1 MRESRGRTRHTLGR
15 EHETPR
21 IIQRRE
27 EYEGER
33 ERGQSRPSGEDPE
46 GPGGRNS
53 YTPRLQ
59 GSGNRP
65 RYTPRRE
72 PENPSGYVR
81 REEYEGERGQRGRG
95 KSVSLP
101 MSLKFDGKSNWKAF
115 YAKFSRY
122 AEVSEWT
129 EGECRDQLCWCLDGK
144 ASEYYA
150 LLIERNQDMAY
161 MDLIRKLEKR
171 FGFRELP
178 ETAQVQFNNARQT
191 PDELL
196 EDWAVRVLS
205 LATRAFR
212 DLPETHMYQQAVVR
226 LCQGASDK
234 EAGSYASNSR
244 PKNVEEAI
252 DKMRWFQHN
261 YQAIFGTTL
270 GVILE
275 GR

>member
-1 MRESRGRTRHTLGR
+1 MKPLESSNGERSMRGRGKGDNLAQVGRTLKVQ
-15 EHETPR
+15 EEETHML
-21 IIQRRE
+21 
-27 EYEGER
+27 
-33 ERGQSRPSGEDPE
+33 
-46 GPGGRNS
+46 PGYRVVG
-53 YTPRLQ
+53 TGL
-59 GSGNRP
+59 GS
-65 RYTPRRE
+65 PRRE
-72 PENPSGYVR
+72 PKNASGYVR
-81 REEYEGERGQRGRG
+81 REEYEGERGQMGRG

-101 MSLKFDGKSNWKAF
+101 MSLKFDGKSNWKAL

-122 AEVSEWT
+122 A

-150 LLIERNQDMAY
+150 LLVERNQDIGY

-196 EDWAVRVLS
+196 EDWADRVLS

-226 LCQGASDK
+226 LCQGASGK
-234 EAGSYASNSR
+234 EAGGYSSNSR
-244 PKNVEEAI
+244 PKNIEEAI
-252 DKMRWFQHN
+252 DKMRCFQHS
-261 YQAIFGTTL
+261 YIWDYPWA
-270 GVILE
+270 
-275 GR
+275 

>member
-1 MRESRGRTRHTLGR
+1 MGTDL
-15 EHETPR
+15 
-21 IIQRRE
+21 
-27 EYEGER
+27 
-33 ERGQSRPSGEDPE
+33 
-46 GPGGRNS
+46 
-53 YTPRLQ
+53 
-59 GSGNRP
+59 
-65 RYTPRRE
+65 
-72 PENPSGYVR
+72 
-81 REEYEGERGQRGRG
+81 
-95 KSVSLP
+95 
-101 MSLKFDGKSNWKAF
+101 DGKSNWKAF

-150 LLIERNQDMAY
+150 LLVERNQEMGY

-196 EDWAVRVLS
+196 EDWADRVLS

-226 LCQGASDK
+226 LCQGAADK

-244 PKNVEEAI
+244 PKNIEEAI
-252 DKMRWFQHN
+252 DRMRWFQHN
-261 YQAIFGTTL
+261 SQAIFGTTPGLTTGEKPGL
-270 GVILE
+270 GQ
-275 GR
+275 

>member
-1 MRESRGRTRHTLGR
+1 M
-15 EHETPR
+15 P
-21 IIQRRE
+21 
-27 EYEGER
+27 
-33 ERGQSRPSGEDPE
+33 
-46 GPGGRNS
+46 
-53 YTPRLQ
+53 
-59 GSGNRP
+59 
-65 RYTPRRE
+65 PRRE
-72 PENPSGYVR
+72 PENPSGYGR

-115 YAKFSRY
+115 YGKFSRY

-150 LLIERNQDMAY
+150 LLVERNQDMAY
-161 MDLIRKLEKR
+161 MDLIRKLEKW

-191 PDELL
+191 QDELL
-196 EDWAVRVLS
+196 VDWADPVLS

-226 LCQGASDK
+226 LCQEASDK

-244 PKNVEEAI
+244 PKTS
-252 DKMRWFQHN
+252 R
-261 YQAIFGTTL
+261 L
-270 GVILE
+270 
-275 GR
+275 